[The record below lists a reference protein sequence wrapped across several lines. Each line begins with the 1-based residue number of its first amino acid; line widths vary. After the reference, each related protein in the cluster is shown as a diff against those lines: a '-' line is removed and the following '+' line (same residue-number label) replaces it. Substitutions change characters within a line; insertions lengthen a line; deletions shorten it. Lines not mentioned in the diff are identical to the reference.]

1 MRSLARSIAFAL
13 AAAAAAAAAQAQV
26 TASDAWVR
34 GTVEGQ
40 KATGAYMQLRSTDGA
55 TLVGVESPAAG
66 IVEIHEM
73 RMEGDTMR
81 MRAVQK
87 LDLPP
92 GRAVELKPGGYH
104 VMLMDLKAPLKKGET
119 VPIKLKVRNKSGET
133 QYIDVK
139 AEVRDVTAGAGGP
152 SKH

>member
-1 MRSLARSIAFAL
+1 MRSFARSLVFAV
-13 AAAAAAAAAQAQV
+13 AAAATTGAQAQV
-26 TASDAWVR
+26 TASGAWVR
-34 GTVEGQ
+34 GTVPGQ
-40 KATGAYMQLRSTDGA
+40 TASGAYMQLKSADGA

-81 MRAVQK
+81 MRAVEK
-87 LDLPP
+87 LDLPA

-104 VMLMDLKAPLKKGET
+104 MMLMDLKAPLKKGEM
-119 VPIKLKVRNKSGET
+119 VPIKLKVRNKSGQT
-133 QYIDVK
+133 QDIEVK
-139 AEVRDVTAGAGGP
+139 AEVREVTAGAGGP